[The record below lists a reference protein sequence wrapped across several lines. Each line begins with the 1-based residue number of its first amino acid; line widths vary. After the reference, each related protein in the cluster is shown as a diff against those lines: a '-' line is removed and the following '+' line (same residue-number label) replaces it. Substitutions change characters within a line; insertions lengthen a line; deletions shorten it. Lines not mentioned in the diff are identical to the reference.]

1 MQPEERVVVLG
12 ALLLLLL
19 LLLCILFSAP
29 LELLSVGGHRNSSAA
44 AETASLSPL
53 KRLHRD
59 LAPGLS
65 TNYASL
71 YLGATVVSTEP
82 PSCQG
87 GSALISDSVDRY
99 VLCPCD
105 APRKQFVVQLI
116 RDVEVRAVMVRNA
129 EHFSSGV
136 RNFTLLGSLKYPTST
151 WFVLGRFEAE
161 QRRGRQYFD
170 VAPCTQV
177 RFIKLQW
184 ATSYGPEPWCTITSF
199 QVYGIDALETLTRFD
214 EENLRAGEDVF
225 ELGDGHR
232 GSPGMDRFRR
242 KALPSP
248 QRDVTVPSAAGSRAA
263 PSMSG
268 AAPAIGAPLAPT
280 SMDELAAGIWDGATT
295 AAKAPKGAEPDGLL
309 MSPMDIAVSAD
320 AGPPFQSDA
329 DAKQPSSGN
338 AIVLAAT
345 VSAIQSPSWCA
356 GHPISWNASLQC
368 TASHSASLWGPC
380 ASATCGASYVT
391 GVAAPAGVSASS
403 VSSARS
409 KGLSV
414 SKSLYQS
421 AAASLLT
428 QLLRQQRSMRHE
440 LMLLT
445 QRERYM
451 AQELNRTRALISDIY
466 KKYKGAA
473 KGLSEYRGQIREL
486 QVEIRALHERFREPR
501 SSFDEGG
508 GTGGGGRS
516 TMRDGTAMAAAACAL
531 FALTAVL
538 VLIASS
544 SSSKGFVGSP
554 SRWGRSYSVS
564 CGGGGS
570 PLG

>member
-1 MQPEERVVVLG
+1 MQPEERLVVLG
-12 ALLLLLL
+12 ALM

-53 KRLHRD
+53 KRIHRD

-87 GSALISDSVDRY
+87 GSALISDSADKY

-214 EENLRAGEDVF
+214 EENLEAGEDVF
-225 ELGDGHR
+225 EFSGGLR
-232 GSPGMDRFRR
+232 GSPGMDRFHR
-242 KALPSP
+242 KALPST
-248 QRDVTVPSAAGSRAA
+248 QEDVTVPSAAGSRAA
-263 PSMSG
+263 PPMSS
-268 AAPAIGAPLAPT
+268 ATPAIGAPLAPA
-280 SMDELAAGIWDGATT
+280 SIDELAAGIWDGATA
-295 AAKAPKGAEPDGLL
+295 AAKAPRGVEPDGLL
-309 MSPMDIAVSAD
+309 MTPMDIAVSAD
-320 AGPPFQSDA
+320 AGPPFQPDA
-329 DAKQPSSGN
+329 DAKQPSSSN

-345 VSAIQSPSWCA
+345 ASAIQSPSWCA

-368 TASHSASLWGPC
+368 TASRSASLWGPC
-380 ASATCGASYVT
+380 ASATCGASDVT
-391 GVAAPAGVSASS
+391 AVTAPAGVSASS
-403 VSSARS
+403 VSTARS
-409 KGLSV
+409 KGLSP

-473 KGLSEYRGQIREL
+473 MGLNEYRGQMREL
-486 QVEIRALHERFREPR
+486 QVEIRALHERFLRERR
-501 SSFDEGG
+501 SSFDQGD

-554 SRWGRSYSVS
+554 SRWGRSYSIS
-564 CGGGGS
+564 RGGGGP